1 MPFVVLERADWVRVL
16 EEVDYLR
23 QDRAHLDQQ
32 LTVTLR
38 EVTVLYEQVKEQA
51 ALLETIEA
59 QIEGERK
66 KQQVLD
72 QERQRLQAELDQQGF
87 WSRVKDYG
95 LVVLGTV
102 AVLLAI
108 L

>member
-1 MPFVVLERADWVRVL
+1 MVLERADWVRVL
-16 EEVDYLR
+16 EEVEYLR
-23 QDRAHLDQQ
+23 QDRAHLDRQ
-32 LTVTLR
+32 LSVTLR

-51 ALLETIEA
+51 ALIETIEA
-59 QIEGERK
+59 QVEGERK

-72 QERQRLQAELDQQGF
+72 RERQRLQAELDQQGF
-87 WSRVKDYG
+87 WSQVKDYG

-102 AVLLAI
+102 AVILAI